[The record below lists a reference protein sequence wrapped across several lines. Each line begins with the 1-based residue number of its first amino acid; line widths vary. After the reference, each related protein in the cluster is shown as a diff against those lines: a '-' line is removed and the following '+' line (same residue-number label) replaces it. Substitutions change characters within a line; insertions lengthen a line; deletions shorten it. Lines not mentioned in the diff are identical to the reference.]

1 MSPSIAIPLRSA
13 CRDPRTSLPSRY
25 SNYTSRQFF
34 GSLAPFTLSTGRPL
48 RVGSN
53 PSPPVAILARPFS
66 STRSSLSDSTPPV
79 EHGVQLRPEP
89 FSADE
94 IKSIFG
100 KAKVSPVVG
109 NRVLAV
115 LQSRREA
122 GTLDLDLPED
132 ITHSVR
138 KPSLDAA
145 LRFLRANYPL
155 DEDAAILARIEREE
169 VEEEQKL
176 IRRAEELGLYKP
188 QSGTY
193 DAERGEKDDPSG
205 KSALLEF
212 RKRNEARILEQ
223 EEKKRQA
230 WLEGEQQDLEI
241 LKQQAEKNKALQ
253 TFENTTALE
262 ARPRADPQQRPLLAW
277 IQKHHLR
284 GMDNSVDVSQMT
296 NARRIIPSLAITLLT
311 IGLAYVFAQNYE
323 PPLKQDRM
331 FPDTPPAAATAMAII
346 GLNLGVY
353 LLWKVPPAWRMLNRH
368 FIIVNAWPR
377 ATSMIGSVFSHQTL
391 KHLALN
397 MGLLWFIGTR
407 LHDDIGRGN
416 FLALYM
422 AAGALGSFTSLA
434 AHTLLLKDLAATS
447 LGASGAMS
455 SLVAAWCMLH
465 SNDKLTIFFLPREWQ
480 ETFSAPGWLVLA
492 GFVAFETMSMVAPF
506 RAARFDHYAH
516 LGGYLT
522 GTAWA
527 LAWKAEQKKR
537 REEKSWWEKLVSSD

>member
-13 CRDPRTSLPSRY
+13 CRDPGTSLPSRY

-34 GSLAPFTLSTGRPL
+34 GWLAPFTLSTGRPL
-48 RVGSN
+48 CVGSN
-53 PSPPVAILARPFS
+53 PPPSVAILARPFS
-66 STRSSLSDSTPPV
+66 STRYSLSDSTPPV
-79 EHGVQLRPEP
+79 EHGAQLRPEP

-100 KAKVSPVVG
+100 KAKVSPIVA

-145 LRFLRANYPL
+145 LKFLRANYPL

-176 IRRAEELGLYKP
+176 IHRAEELGLYKP

-223 EEKKRQA
+223 EEKKRQE

-262 ARPRADPQQRPLLAW
+262 GW
-277 IQKHHLR
+277 YIC
-284 GMDNSVDVSQMT
+284 VS
-296 NARRIIPSLAITLLT
+296 A
-311 IGLAYVFAQNYE
+311 
-323 PPLKQDRM
+323 
-331 FPDTPPAAATAMAII
+331 
-346 GLNLGVY
+346 
-353 LLWKVPPAWRMLNRH
+353 
-368 FIIVNAWPR
+368 
-377 ATSMIGSVFSHQTL
+377 
-391 KHLALN
+391 
-397 MGLLWFIGTR
+397 
-407 LHDDIGRGN
+407 
-416 FLALYM
+416 
-422 AAGALGSFTSLA
+422 
-434 AHTLLLKDLAATS
+434 
-447 LGASGAMS
+447 
-455 SLVAAWCMLH
+455 
-465 SNDKLTIFFLPREWQ
+465 
-480 ETFSAPGWLVLA
+480 VLA
-492 GFVAFETMSMVAPF
+492 PC
-506 RAARFDHYAH
+506 
-516 LGGYLT
+516 
-522 GTAWA
+522 
-527 LAWKAEQKKR
+527 
-537 REEKSWWEKLVSSD
+537 